1 MRLWAQDEE
10 DAAIISAL
18 LQDACVKPAEV
29 HYDAKARRVVILA
42 HRFCWECETPQRVHA
57 ALRIESVMKARRRG
71 WPEDPAPALDLL
83 GLVIEDGGITLAFA
97 GGTEVALEV
106 EVLDMIL
113 EDLDQPAVAPSV
125 PHHED

>member
-10 DAAIISAL
+10 DAAIVSAL

-57 ALRIESVMKARRRG
+57 ALRIENVTKARRRG
-71 WPEDPAPALDLL
+71 WPDAPAPALELL
-83 GLVIEDGGITLAFA
+83 GLVFDSSGITLAFA
-97 GGTEVALEV
+97 GGTEIELEV
-106 EVLDMIL
+106 EVLDLIL
-113 EDLDQPAVAPSV
+113 EDLDQPAAAPSV
-125 PHHED
+125 PHHEA